1 MTIYLR
7 MSGTNN
13 RLIWVVRSIKPL
25 NIVSSSAFGE
35 TSMKVLFFLCF
46 LPFSLFS
53 SSSPRTKQRNKKQ
66 KLKERSQSW
75 SRCLKTKLR
84 DQISMN
90 FEPVLSIISCS
101 CCEVVL
107 PW

>member
-46 LPFSLFS
+46 LPFFVVFFFFT
-53 SSSPRTKQRNKKQ
+53 PHKTEEQEAKAKGKKP
-66 KLKERSQSW
+66 KLVAMLEDKTARS
-75 SRCLKTKLR
+75 
-84 DQISMN
+84 N
-90 FEPVLSIISCS
+90 FDEL
-101 CCEVVL
+101 
-107 PW
+107 